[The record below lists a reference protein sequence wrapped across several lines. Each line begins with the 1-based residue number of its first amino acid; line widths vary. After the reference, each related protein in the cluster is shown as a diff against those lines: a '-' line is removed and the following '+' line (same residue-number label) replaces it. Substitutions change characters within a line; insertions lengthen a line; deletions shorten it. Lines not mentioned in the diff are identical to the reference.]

1 MSDDVKI
8 ERRSP
13 MERLLGGRPG
23 AVIVKLLLISL
34 FVGFVM
40 SVFGFNAADLVR
52 GGIEMIRETLRDGAG
67 VFRQMGTYIVTGAAV
82 VIPIWLLLRLTR
94 GGR

>member
-8 ERRSP
+8 GTRSP
-13 MERLLGGRPG
+13 MERVFGGRPG

-40 SVFGFNAADLVR
+40 SVFGLDAADLVR
-52 GGIEMIRETLRDGAG
+52 GAIDIVRDSLRDGASL
-67 VFRQMGTYIVTGAAV
+67 FRQLGIYILTGAAV